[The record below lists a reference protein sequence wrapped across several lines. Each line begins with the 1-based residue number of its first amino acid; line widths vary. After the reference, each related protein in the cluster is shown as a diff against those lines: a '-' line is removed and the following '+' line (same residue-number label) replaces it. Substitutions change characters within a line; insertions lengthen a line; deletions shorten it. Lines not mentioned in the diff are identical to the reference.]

1 MRGLRSTIALIVV
14 LGGLAAYIYFVT
26 WKTPA
31 EPASKLEK
39 VFSGVQSDKI
49 EELKVTSDKGEV
61 STLKKENGSWQL
73 VAPVVAKADEAE
85 ASAIANALG
94 QTEIVRVID
103 ENPAD
108 LKDYGLATPR
118 IAIDFKAAG
127 DKDYRRL
134 LIGEKSPTG
143 SDLFAKRNDE
153 KKVFLIPA
161 SQESTLNR
169 STFELRDKTL
179 LKFERDKVDAIGVE
193 AGGKTLQLAKD
204 NTEWKITQPLQA
216 RADYGSV
223 EGLIGR
229 LQTTGMKSIVSD
241 NPTPADLKQYGL
253 DKPAATVDLKLGSA
267 RATLAVGGK
276 AADNTVYAR
285 DASKPMVVTIDS
297 AFADELK
304 KGADDY
310 RRKDLFEF
318 RPYTANRVEIT
329 RATQTIAFEKVKGEA
344 PASASAPAGSNAEE
358 KWRRVSPTAADVDKD
373 KVDALL
379 SRLSNMRATSFVD
392 ASAKTGLNMPVM
404 TVVAKFDDSKKEE
417 RVTFGKV
424 DNDVFAGRPGEPG
437 AAKVDPIDLTE
448 ANKTLDE
455 LAK

>member
-1 MRGLRSTIALIVV
+1 MKGLRSTLALVVV

-39 VFSGVQSDKI
+39 VFSGVTSDKI
-49 EELKVTSDKGEV
+49 EEVKVTSDKGEV
-61 STLKKENGSWQL
+61 STLKKDNGSWQL
-73 VAPVVAKADEAE
+73 VAPVAAKADEGE

-94 QTEIVRVID
+94 QVEIVRVID

-108 LKDYGLATPR
+108 LKDYGLAAPR

-143 SDLFAKRNDE
+143 ADLFAKRNDE

-161 SQESTLNR
+161 AQESTMNR
-169 STFELRDKTL
+169 STFELRDKTVL
-179 LKFERDKVDAIGVE
+179 AFQRDKVDTVSID
-193 AGGKTLQLAKD
+193 AGGKTVQLTKD
-204 NTEWKITQPLQA
+204 NADWKITQPLQA

-229 LQTTGMKSIVSD
+229 LQTSGMKTIVSD
-241 NPTPADLKQYGL
+241 NPTPADLKKYGL

-297 AFADELK
+297 ALVDELK
-304 KGADDY
+304 KGADEY

-318 RPYTANRVEIT
+318 RPYNANRVEIT
-329 RATQTIAFEKVKGEA
+329 RDTQTIAFEKTKGQGE
-344 PASASAPAGSNAEE
+344 NAEE
-358 KWRRVSPTAADVDKD
+358 KWRRVSPTAGDVDKD
-373 KVDALL
+373 KVDSLL
-379 SRLSNMRATSFVD
+379 SRLSNMRAASFVD
-392 ASAKTGLNMPVM
+392 ASAKTGVNMPAM
-404 TVVAKFDDSKKEE
+404 TVAAKFDDGKKEE

-424 DNDVFAGRPGEPG
+424 DTDVYAARPGEPG
-437 AAKVDPIDLTE
+437 AAKVDAMDFTE

>member
-1 MRGLRSTIALIVV
+1 MKGLRSTLALVVV

-39 VFSGVQSDKI
+39 VFSGVTSDKI
-49 EELKVTSDKGEV
+49 EEVKVTSDKGEV

-73 VAPVVAKADEAE
+73 VAPVAAKADEAE

-94 QTEIVRVID
+94 QVEIVRVVD

-108 LKDYGLATPR
+108 LKDYGLTAPR

-127 DKDYRRL
+127 DQDYRRL

-143 SDLFAKRNDE
+143 ADLFAQRNGE

-161 SQESTLNR
+161 SQETTMNR
-169 STFELRDKTL
+169 STFDLRDKTVL
-179 LKFERDKVDAIGVE
+179 AFQRDQVDAVSVE
-193 AGGKTLQLAKD
+193 TGGKTVQLTKD
-204 NTEWKITQPLQA
+204 NADWKITQPLQA

-229 LQTTGMKSIVSD
+229 LQTAGMKTIVSD
-241 NPTPADLKQYGL
+241 NPTPADLKRYGL

-297 AFADELK
+297 AIVDELK
-304 KGADDY
+304 KGADEY

-318 RPYTANRVEIT
+318 RPYNANRVEII
-329 RATQTIAFEKVKGEA
+329 RDAQTVAFEKTKAEGE
-344 PASASAPAGSNAEE
+344 NAEE
-358 KWRRVSPTAADVDKD
+358 KWRRVSPTAGDVDKE
-373 KVDALL
+373 KVDSLL
-379 SRLSNMRATSFVD
+379 SRLSNMRAASFVD
-392 ASAKTGLNMPVM
+392 ASARTGVNMPAM
-404 TVVAKFDDSKKEE
+404 TVVAKFDDGKKEE

-424 DNDVFAGRPGEPG
+424 ANDVYAGRPGEPG
-437 AAKVDPIDLTE
+437 AAKVDAMDFTE

>member
-1 MRGLRSTIALIVV
+1 MKGLKSTIALIFV

-39 VFSGVQSDKI
+39 VFAGIQSDKI
-49 EELKVTSDKGEV
+49 EEVKVTSDKGDV

-73 VAPVVAKADEAE
+73 VAPVAAKADEAE

-143 SDLFAKRNDE
+143 ADLFAKRNDE
-153 KKVFLIPA
+153 KKVFLIPSA
-161 SQESTLNR
+161 QESTLNR
-169 STFELRDKTL
+169 STFDLRDKTL
-179 LKFERDKVDAIGVE
+179 LKFEREKVDGISVDV
-193 AGGKTLQLAKD
+193 GGKTLQLTKD
-204 NTEWKITQPLQA
+204 NTEWKIAQPLQA

-241 NPTPADLKQYGL
+241 SPTPAELKQYGL

-285 DASKPMVVTIDS
+285 DASKPMVVTIES
-297 AFADELK
+297 ALADELK

-318 RPYTANRVEIT
+318 RPYNATRVEIA
-329 RATQTIAFEKVKGEA
+329 RSAQTIAFEKVKSGE
-344 PASASAPAGSNAEE
+344 GDKAEE
-358 KWRRVSPTAADVDKD
+358 KWRRVSPTAGDVDKE
-373 KVDALL
+373 KVDSLL
-379 SRLSNMRATSFVD
+379 SRLSNMRAASFVD
-392 ASAKTGLNMPVM
+392 AAAKTGINMPAM
-404 TVVAKFDDSKKEE
+404 TVVAKFDDGKKEE
-417 RVTFGKV
+417 RVAFGKV
-424 DNDVFAGRPGEPG
+424 DTDVYAARPGEPG
-437 AAKVDPIDLTE
+437 AAKVDAMDFTE

>member
-1 MRGLRSTIALIVV
+1 MKGLRSTIALVVV

-39 VFSGVQSDKI
+39 VFSGVTSDKI
-49 EELKVTSDKGEV
+49 EEVKVTSDKGEV
-61 STLKKENGSWQL
+61 STLKKDNGSWQL
-73 VAPVVAKADEAE
+73 VAPVAAKADEAE

-94 QTEIVRVID
+94 QVEIVRVID

-143 SDLFAKRNDE
+143 ADLFAKRNDE

-161 SQESTLNR
+161 AQESTMNR
-169 STFELRDKTL
+169 STFDLRDKTVL
-179 LKFERDKVDAIGVE
+179 AFQRDKVDAVSVD
-193 AGGKTLQLAKD
+193 AGGKTVQLTKD
-204 NTEWKITQPLQA
+204 NADWKITQPLQA

-229 LQTTGMKSIVSD
+229 LQTAGMKTIVSD
-241 NPTPADLKQYGL
+241 NPTPADLKKYGL

-297 AFADELK
+297 ALVDELK
-304 KGADDY
+304 KGADEY

-318 RPYTANRVEIT
+318 RPYNANRVEIT
-329 RATQTIAFEKVKGEA
+329 RDAQTIAFEKTKGQGE
-344 PASASAPAGSNAEE
+344 NAEE
-358 KWRRVSPTAADVDKD
+358 KWRRVSPTAGDVDKD
-373 KVDALL
+373 KIDSLL
-379 SRLSNMRATSFVD
+379 SRLSNMRAASFVD
-392 ASAKTGLNMPVM
+392 ASAKTGVNMPAM
-404 TVVAKFDDSKKEE
+404 TVVAKFDDGKKEE

-424 DNDVFAGRPGEPG
+424 DNDVYAARPGEPG
-437 AAKVDPIDLTE
+437 AAKVDAMDFTE

>member
-1 MRGLRSTIALIVV
+1 MKGLRSTLALVAV

-39 VFSGVQSDKI
+39 VFSGVTADKI
-49 EELKVTSDKGEV
+49 EEVKVTSDKGEV
-61 STLKKENGSWQL
+61 STLKKDNGSWQL
-73 VAPVVAKADEAE
+73 VAPVAAKADEAE

-94 QTEIVRVID
+94 QVEIVRIVD
-103 ENPAD
+103 ENPSD
-108 LKDYGLATPR
+108 LKDYGLTTPR

-143 SDLFAKRNDE
+143 ADLFAQRNDE

-161 SQESTLNR
+161 SQETTMNR
-169 STFELRDKTL
+169 STFELRDKTVL
-179 LKFERDKVDAIGVE
+179 AFQRDKVDAVSVE
-193 AGGKTLQLAKD
+193 AGGKTLQLARD
-204 NTEWKITQPLQA
+204 NADWKIAQPLQA

-229 LQTTGMKSIVSD
+229 LQTAGMKTIVSD
-241 NPTPADLKQYGL
+241 NPTPAELKKYGL
-253 DKPAATVDLKLGSA
+253 DKPAATVDLKMGSA

-297 AFADELK
+297 AIVDELK
-304 KGADDY
+304 KGADEY

-318 RPYTANRVEIT
+318 RPYNANRVEIT
-329 RATQTIAFEKVKGEA
+329 RDAQTVAFEKIKAEGE
-344 PASASAPAGSNAEE
+344 NAEE
-358 KWRRVSPTAADVDKD
+358 KWRRVSPTAGDVDKE
-373 KVDALL
+373 KVESLL
-379 SRLSNMRATSFVD
+379 SRLSNMRAASFVD
-392 ASAKTGLNMPVM
+392 ASAKTGVNMPAM
-404 TVVAKFDDSKKEE
+404 TVVAKFDDGKKEE

-424 DNDVFAGRPGEPG
+424 DNDVYAGRPGEPG
-437 AAKVDPIDLTE
+437 AAKVDAMDFTE

>member
-39 VFSGVQSDKI
+39 VFSSIQSDKI

-73 VAPVVAKADEAE
+73 VAPVATKADEAE
-85 ASAIANALG
+85 ASAIAGALG
-94 QTEIVRVID
+94 QVEIVRVID
-103 ENPAD
+103 ETPTD

-161 SQESTLNR
+161 SQETTLNR
-169 STFELRDKTL
+169 STFDLRDKTL
-179 LKFERDKVDAIGVE
+179 LKFERDKVDAVGLD
-193 AGGKTLQLAKD
+193 AGGKAVQLAKD
-204 NTEWKITQPLQA
+204 NGEWKITKPLQA
-216 RADYGSV
+216 RADYGAV

-229 LQTTGMKSIVSD
+229 LQSTAMKSIVSE
-241 NPTPADLKQYGL
+241 NPTPADLKQFGL

-267 RATLAVGGK
+267 QATLAVGGK

-297 AFADELK
+297 ALADDLK

-318 RPYTANRVEIT
+318 RAYNANRVEIT
-329 RATQTIAFEKVKGEA
+329 RNGQTIAFEKVKGQ
-344 PASASAPAGSNAEE
+344 GNNAEE
-358 KWRRVSPTAADVDKD
+358 KWRRVSPTAGDADKD
-373 KVDALL
+373 KVQSLL
-379 SRLSNMRATSFVD
+379 SRVSNMRATSFVD
-392 ASAKTGLNMPVM
+392 ASAKTGLNMPAM
-404 TVVAKFDDSKKEE
+404 TLVAKFDDGKKEE

-424 DNDVFAGRPGEPG
+424 DNDVYAGRPGEPG
-437 AAKVDPIDLTE
+437 AAKVDAMEFTE

>member
-1 MRGLRSTIALIVV
+1 V

-39 VFSGVQSDKI
+39 VFAGIQSDKI
-49 EELKVTSDKGEV
+49 EEVKVTSDKGEV

-73 VAPVVAKADEAE
+73 VAPVAAKADEAE

-143 SDLFAKRNDE
+143 ADLFAKRNDE
-153 KKVFLIPA
+153 KKVFLIPSA
-161 SQESTLNR
+161 QESTLNR
-169 STFELRDKTL
+169 STFDLRDKTL
-179 LKFERDKVDAIGVE
+179 LKFEREKVDGISVDV
-193 AGGKTLQLAKD
+193 GGKTLQLTKD
-204 NTEWKITQPLQA
+204 NTEWKIAQPLQA

-241 NPTPADLKQYGL
+241 SPTPAELKQYGL

-285 DASKPMVVTIDS
+285 DASKPMVVTIES
-297 AFADELK
+297 ALADELK

-318 RPYTANRVEIT
+318 RPYNATRVEIA
-329 RATQTIAFEKVKGEA
+329 RSAQTIAFEKVKSGE
-344 PASASAPAGSNAEE
+344 GDKAEE
-358 KWRRVSPTAADVDKD
+358 KWRRVSPTAGDADKE
-373 KVDALL
+373 KVDSLL
-379 SRLSNMRATSFVD
+379 SRLSNMRAASFVD
-392 ASAKTGLNMPVM
+392 AAAKTGINMPAM
-404 TVVAKFDDSKKEE
+404 TVVAKFDDGKKEE

-424 DNDVFAGRPGEPG
+424 DNDVYAARPGEPG
-437 AAKVDPIDLTE
+437 AAKVDAMDFTE

>member
-14 LGGLAAYIYFVT
+14 LGGLGAYIYFVT

-61 STLKKENGSWQL
+61 STLKKENGSWQI
-73 VAPVVAKADEAE
+73 VAPVAARADEGE

-94 QTEIVRVID
+94 QAEIVRVVD

-108 LKDYGLATPR
+108 LKDYGLVTPR
-118 IAIDFKAAG
+118 IAIDFKGAG

-143 SDLFAKRNDE
+143 ADLFAKRNDE

-161 SQESTLNR
+161 SQESTLNK
-169 STFELRDKTL
+169 STFDLRDKTL
-179 LKFERDKVDAIGVE
+179 LKFERDKVDAIGVD

-204 NTEWKITQPLQA
+204 NSEWKITQPLQA

-229 LQTTGMKSIVSD
+229 LQSAGMKSIVSD

-285 DASKPMVVTIDS
+285 DASKPMVVTIDGS
-297 AFADELK
+297 LADELK

-310 RRKDLFEF
+310 RRKDIFEF
-318 RPYTANRVEIT
+318 RPYNATRVEIA
-329 RATQTIAFEKVKGEA
+329 RNTQTIAFEKVKG
-344 PASASAPAGSNAEE
+344 AGDKAEE
-358 KWRRVSPTAADVDKD
+358 KWRRVSPTAGDVDKD
-373 KVDALL
+373 KVDSLL

-392 ASAKTGLNMPVM
+392 ASAKTGLNMPAM
-404 TVVAKFDDSKKEE
+404 TVLAKFDDGKKEE

-424 DNDVFAGRPGEPG
+424 DNDVYAGRPGEPG
-437 AAKVDPIDLTE
+437 AAKVDAMDFTE

>member
-1 MRGLRSTIALIVV
+1 M
-14 LGGLAAYIYFVT
+14 
-26 WKTPA
+26 
-31 EPASKLEK
+31 
-39 VFSGVQSDKI
+39 
-49 EELKVTSDKGEV
+49 
-61 STLKKENGSWQL
+61 
-73 VAPVVAKADEAE
+73 
-85 ASAIANALG
+85 
-94 QTEIVRVID
+94 ID

-143 SDLFAKRNDE
+143 ADLFAKRNDE

-169 STFELRDKTL
+169 STFDLRDKTL
-179 LKFERDKVDAIGVE
+179 LKFEREKVDGISVD
-193 AGGKTLQLAKD
+193 AGGKTVQLTKD
-204 NTEWKITQPLQA
+204 NAEWKITQPLQA

-241 NPTPADLKQYGL
+241 NPTPAELKQYGL

-297 AFADELK
+297 ALADELK

-318 RPYTANRVEIT
+318 RPYNATRVEIT
-329 RATQTIAFEKVKGEA
+329 RNTQTIAFEKVKGRGRQGRGEVAACEPDRRRRGQGQGRFA
-344 PASASAPAGSNAEE
+344 PQPPVEHA
-358 KWRRVSPTAADVDKD
+358 RRVVCRRGGENRHQHAGDDGGREVRRRQERRTGDLRQGGQRRLCRA
-373 KVDALL
+373 
-379 SRLSNMRATSFVD
+379 SRRARRGKGGRD
-392 ASAKTGLNMPVM
+392 GLHGSEQNPRRAREVG
-404 TVVAKFDDSKKEE
+404 
-417 RVTFGKV
+417 VTIGSWS
-424 DNDVFAGRPGEPG
+424 R
-437 AAKVDPIDLTE
+437 
-448 ANKTLDE
+448 
-455 LAK
+455 

>member
-1 MRGLRSTIALIVV
+1 MKGLRSTIALVVV
-14 LGGLAAYIYFVT
+14 LGGLGAYIYFVT

-39 VFSGVQSDKI
+39 VFSGVTSDKI
-49 EELKVTSDKGEV
+49 EEVKVTSDKGEV
-61 STLKKENGSWQL
+61 STLKKDSGSWQL
-73 VAPVVAKADEAE
+73 VAPVAAKADEAE

-94 QTEIVRVID
+94 QVEIVRIID

-143 SDLFAKRNDE
+143 ADLFAKRNDE

-161 SQESTLNR
+161 AQESTMNR
-169 STFELRDKTL
+169 STFDLRDKTVL
-179 LKFERDKVDAIGVE
+179 AFQRDKVDAVSVD
-193 AGGKTLQLAKD
+193 AGGKTVQLTKD
-204 NTEWKITQPLQA
+204 NADWKITLPLQA

-229 LQTTGMKSIVSD
+229 LQSAAMKSIVSD
-241 NPTPADLKQYGL
+241 NPTPADMKKYGL

-285 DASKPMVVTIDS
+285 DASKPMVVTIDN
-297 AFADELK
+297 ALVDELK
-304 KGADDY
+304 KGADEY

-318 RPYTANRVEIT
+318 RPYNANRVEIT
-329 RATQTIAFEKVKGEA
+329 RDTQTIAFEKTKGE
-344 PASASAPAGSNAEE
+344 GEKAEE
-358 KWRRVSPTAADVDKD
+358 KWRRVSPTAGDVDKD
-373 KVDALL
+373 KIDSLL
-379 SRLSNMRATSFVD
+379 SRLSNMRAASFVD
-392 ASAKTGLNMPVM
+392 ASAKTGVNAPAM
-404 TVVAKFDDSKKEE
+404 TVVAKFDEGKKEE

-424 DNDVFAGRPGEPG
+424 DDDVYAARPGEPG
-437 AAKVDPIDLTE
+437 AAKVDAMDFTE

>member
-14 LGGLAAYIYFVT
+14 LGGLGAYIYFVT

-39 VFSGVQSDKI
+39 VFSGVESEKI
-49 EELKVTSDKGEV
+49 EELKVTSEKGEV
-61 STLKKENGSWQL
+61 STLKKENGSWQI
-73 VAPVVAKADEAE
+73 VAPVAAKADEAE

-94 QTEIVRVID
+94 QAEIVRVID

-108 LKDYGLATPR
+108 LKDYGLAAPR
-118 IAIDFKAAG
+118 ITVDFKAAG
-127 DKDYRRL
+127 DTEYRRL

-143 SDLFAKRNDE
+143 ADLFAKRNNE
-153 KKVFLIPA
+153 TKVFLIPA

-169 STFELRDKTL
+169 STFDLRDKTL
-179 LKFERDKVDAIGVE
+179 LKFEREKVDAVDV
-193 AGGKTLQLAKD
+193 ASGGKSLQLARE
-204 NTEWKITQPLQA
+204 NGEWKITQPLQA
-216 RADYGSV
+216 RADYGTV

-229 LQTTGMKSIVSD
+229 LQTAAMKSIVAD
-241 NPTPADLKQYGL
+241 NPTPAELKQYGL
-253 DKPAATVDLKLGSA
+253 DKPSAVVDLKLGSA
-267 RATLAVGGK
+267 RASLALGEK

-285 DASKPMVVTIDS
+285 DASKPMVVTIDG
-297 AFADELK
+297 ALADDLK

-318 RPYTANRVEIT
+318 RPYNATRVEVT
-329 RATQTIAFEKVKGEA
+329 RSGQTVAFEKVKGE
-344 PASASAPAGSNAEE
+344 GENAEE
-358 KWRRVSPTAADVDKD
+358 KWRRVSPAAADADKD
-373 KVDALL
+373 KVDSLL
-379 SRLSNMRATSFVD
+379 SRLSNMRAASFAD
-392 ASAKTGLNMPVM
+392 AAAKTGLAMPAM
-404 TVVAKFDDSKKEE
+404 MVVAKFDDGKKEE

-424 DNDVFAGRPGEPG
+424 GEDVYAARPGEPG
-437 AAKVDPIDLTE
+437 AAKVDAMEFTE

>member
-1 MRGLRSTIALIVV
+1 MVAETMKGLRSTIALIVV
-14 LGGLAAYIYFVT
+14 LGGLGAYIYFVT
-26 WKTPA
+26 WKRPA

-39 VFSGVQSDKI
+39 VFSGIQADKI

-61 STLKKENGSWQL
+61 STLKKENGSWQI
-73 VAPVVAKADEAE
+73 VAPVAAKADETE

-108 LKDYGLATPR
+108 LKDYGLTTPR

-161 SQESTLNR
+161 TQESTLNR
-169 STFELRDKTL
+169 STFDLRDKTL
-179 LKFERDKVDAIGVE
+179 LKFERDKVDALSVD
-193 AGGKTLQLAKD
+193 AGGKTMQLTKD

-216 RADYGSV
+216 RADFGSV

-229 LQTTGMKSIVSD
+229 LQTTGMKSIVSE
-241 NPTPADLKQYGL
+241 NPTPADLKTYGL

-285 DASKPMVVTIDS
+285 DVSKPMVVTIDS
-297 AFADELK
+297 ALADELK

-318 RPYTANRVEIT
+318 RPYNANRVEII
-329 RATQTIAFEKVKGEA
+329 RNNQTIAFEKVKGQ
-344 PASASAPAGSNAEE
+344 GDKAEE
-358 KWRRVSPTAADVDKD
+358 KWRRVSPTAGDVDKD
-373 KVDALL
+373 KVDSLL
-379 SRLSNMRATSFVD
+379 SRLSNMRAASFVD
-392 ASAKTGLNMPVM
+392 AAAKTGVNMPAM
-404 TVVAKFDDSKKEE
+404 TVVAKFDDGKKEE

-424 DNDVFAGRPGEPG
+424 ENDVYAARPGEPG
-437 AAKVDPIDLTE
+437 AAKVEAMEFTE